1 MELGHLPFVI
11 IAGRV
16 FTSYTGRNK
25 LANCFNAVLMLGS
38 SFKTYNI
45 HFFKVVV
52 IIKIMETESR
62 QVCLLL
68 QKYLPF

>member
-11 IAGRV
+11 FAGGV

-45 HFFKVVV
+45 HFFQ
-52 IIKIMETESR
+52 SGGHH
-62 QVCLLL
+62 QD
-68 QKYLPF
+68 YGN